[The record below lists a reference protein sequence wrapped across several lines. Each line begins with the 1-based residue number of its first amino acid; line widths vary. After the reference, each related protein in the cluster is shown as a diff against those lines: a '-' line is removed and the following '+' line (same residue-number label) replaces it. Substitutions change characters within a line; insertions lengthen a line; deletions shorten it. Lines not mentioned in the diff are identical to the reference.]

1 VSRQHEDGVVRLGA
15 ALLSAAVAVGIAA
28 CGGGGST
35 TATSTADGAPLTDAQ
50 AAVLSQ
56 VLYKNLQAGGADL
69 TVNVAY
75 GAAASLVLT
84 GAVDWNDHIGQGR
97 LETRFTDGRPSTFTD
112 LLWTSDA
119 VIIADPP
126 GMEEAA
132 ARVGRDGIHFVA
144 RPPSPDRIPLDRVI
158 AISVSLAATQRD
170 NPLLVQQSDARF
182 LGRDAIDGHAM
193 ERYRYKDRAIYWVG
207 VDDGLLHR
215 LEATINGFAGV
226 TTFDLTGHG
235 PRHVT
240 LPSHDEVI
248 DTTSLP
254 ADALAQLQIVPTT
267 TG

>member
-1 VSRQHEDGVVRLGA
+1 VVRLAA
-15 ALLSAAVAVGIAA
+15 ALLSAALIAGVAA
-28 CGGGGST
+28 CGGGGGSKT
-35 TATSTADGAPLTDAQ
+35 TATTSDGTPLTEGQ

-69 TVNVAY
+69 AVNVAY

-84 GAVDWNDHIGQGR
+84 GVVDWTDHVGRGR

-112 LLWTSDA
+112 LVWTSDA

-126 GMEEAA
+126 GMAVAA
-132 ARVGRDGIHFVA
+132 AMVGRDGVHYVA

-182 LGRDAIDGHAM
+182 LGRDAINGQAM
-193 ERYRYKDRAIYWVG
+193 DRYRYQDRAIYWVG
-207 VDDGLLHR
+207 VADGLLHR
-215 LEATINGFAGV
+215 LEATINGFAGT
-226 TTFDLTGHG
+226 TTFDLTAHG
-235 PRHVT
+235 PRPVT
-240 LPSHDEVI
+240 LPSHDEVL

-267 TG
+267 IG